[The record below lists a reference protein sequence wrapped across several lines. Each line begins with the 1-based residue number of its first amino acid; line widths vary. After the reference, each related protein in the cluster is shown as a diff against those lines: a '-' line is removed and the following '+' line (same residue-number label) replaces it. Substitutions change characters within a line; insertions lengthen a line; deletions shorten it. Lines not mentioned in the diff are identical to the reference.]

1 MPIQQGFRS
10 MYSNGRLRH
19 TLADDVEELHRLLI
33 QSIQSSGASESEGQA
48 HSISDSLGVSL
59 R

>member
-1 MPIQQGFRS
+1 